1 MAAQGL
7 TEIVWVSGTDAVP
20 FLNGLLS
27 QNIAAIDVGRAAP
40 SRLLAS
46 NGKLRATLLVLR
58 GIDRVG
64 LVCDAGR
71 GDIVAADPA
80 RFKIRVDVTI
90 TTESERI
97 WDVWRSNAVASV
109 AGVPAAG
116 QWVADG
122 PIRFQMLFRHS
133 KLERVIVV
141 GADRGLAEVPATAL
155 ESTCIEI
162 GEPSMGVDLTD
173 KSIPQEGAD
182 VVGSVDFAKGAIS
195 VRSWW
200 PASIPVAR

>member
-71 GDIVAADPA
+71 GEIVAADPA
-80 RFKIRVDVTI
+80 RFRS
-90 TTESERI
+90 ESMS
-97 WDVWRSNAVASV
+97 RSLLSRSESGMSGGATLWLPSLAS
-109 AGVPAAG
+109 PPP
-116 QWVADG
+116 D
-122 PIRFQMLFRHS
+122 S
-133 KLERVIVV
+133 
-141 GADRGLAEVPATAL
+141 GL
-155 ESTCIEI
+155 
-162 GEPSMGVDLTD
+162 LT
-173 KSIPQEGAD
+173 
-182 VVGSVDFAKGAIS
+182 
-195 VRSWW
+195 VRSVSRCYSGTRSWS
-200 PASIPVAR
+200 A